1 MTLIGDQG
9 GRLARDEVT
18 GLGSAMAGG
27 KGKLA
32 KTARRAYDFYP
43 TPADCTQ
50 ALLIAESEALREHCF
65 PFGDGEVWEPCGH
78 GGAIARILAEF
89 GFSTVATDIRP
100 DPANRV
106 SELDLL
112 AAETWLAPAVVT
124 NMPFALAAKMIAH
137 LIRRLKVTYL
147 ACLLKSTFWSTS
159 SENRGRVGLWRDHP
173 PSRRWD
179 MGWRPDFLEGQ
190 GPKGQG
196 STMLCTWFIWDSLAP
211 PPPHPAM
218 IPCGLLLRDGPVPF
232 GRTGGLFHEEPSS
245 C

>member
-1 MTLIGDQG
+1 MFARDEE
-9 GRLARDEVT
+9 GRLGRDEVT

-43 TPADCTQ
+43 TPADCTR
-50 ALLIAESEALREHCF
+50 ALLIAERPAIAAHNA
-65 PFGDGEVWEPCGH
+65 GAIWEPCGH
-78 GGAIARILAEF
+78 GGAIARVAAEF
-89 GFSTVATDIRP
+89 GFATVASDVRP
-100 DPANRV
+100 DPANNV
-106 SELDLL
+106 TALDLFAEL
-112 AAETWLAPAVVT
+112 AAWSPVVVT
-124 NMPFALAAKMIAH
+124 NMPFSLAHRMIVH
-137 LIRRLKVTYL
+137 LLDRLGITYL
-147 ACLLKSTFWSTS
+147 ACLLKTTFWSTS
-159 SENRGRVGLWRDHP
+159 SESRGRVGLWRDHP

-196 STMLCTWFIWDSLAP
+196 STMLCTWFVWDSLAP

-218 IPCGLLLRDGPVPF
+218 IPCGLLLRDGPVAF
-232 GRTGGLFHEEPSS
+232 GRSGGLFHEEPRS